1 MKELNGKKQQH
12 VTRVGIFHPYSNS
25 GGGGERV
32 LWCAIRALQQ
42 KYGTKIHITVYTGD
56 LDVAPERMIL
66 NARNMFN
73 VCVDRAN
80 IDFVY
85 LHKRQWIAAEHYPR
99 FTLLGQSLGSMVL
112 GMEAIFKYQ
121 PDVFIDT
128 MGYAFTY
135 PIFCYLGG
143 CKVGSYT
150 HYPIVSTDMLRRV
163 KSRIDTHNNQSYVAK
178 NPFRTWLKL
187 TYYRLFAKV
196 CWLI

>member
-1 MKELNGKKQQH
+1 M
-12 VTRVGIFHPYSNS
+12 
-25 GGGGERV
+25 
-32 LWCAIRALQQ
+32 
-42 KYGTKIHITVYTGD
+42 YTGD
-56 LDVAPERMIL
+56 LDVPPERMIL

-73 VCVDRAN
+73 ITVDRAN

-85 LHKRQWIAAEHYPR
+85 LHKRPWIEAEHYPR

-112 GMEAIFKYQ
+112 AMEALFKYQ

-135 PIFCYLGG
+135 PIFHYLGA

-150 HYPIVSTDMLRRV
+150 HYPIVSTDMLKRV
-163 KSRIDTHNNQSYVAK
+163 KSRVYAHNNQSYVAK

-196 CWLI
+196 SGRRLLVDFDSFFCVVNCKLLGVAIWQRCR